1 MVFIKT
7 KWYSV
12 NHINTEKKNRF
23 NNKIN
28 NYGNVHSIRIS
39 YLYPIRTQH
48 SKISHHNSY
57 TITYVL
63 VL

>member
-1 MVFIKT
+1 MSTF
-7 KWYSV
+7 Y
-12 NHINTEKKNRF
+12 NY
-23 NNKIN
+23 KIN

-57 TITYVL
+57 TITYIL